1 MKQITNI
8 LFALTF
14 ITITLVIMQLS
25 TLIQYL
31 MYRVEIQK
39 QRADKIELFL
49 IHNYKGV
56 HIGKETH

>member
-1 MKQITNI
+1 MKQVTNI
-8 LFALTF
+8 LFLLTF
-14 ITITLVIMQLS
+14 ITMTFVIFQLS

-49 IHNYKGV
+49 VHNYKGV
-56 HIGKETH
+56 YIGKETH